1 MTRALRLIETPVA
14 EIYRYMHEAGPQSAA
29 PSPDADLVERVARA
43 IYASMHDDAPEWDR
57 VKIIRAE
64 NGFKGDHSILQR
76 DCLKAATAAI
86 EALTATAPP
95 SDSEE
100 LHPLDLEEIREQQ
113 FNAAMEASFRH
124 GAQSMREMLARFVE
138 NSPPTDLKVMAGSMR
153 ANWYPAWGDDPGQT
167 SELPRN
173 ALGDTDERDNRH
185 SAFAARAV
193 EHAMK
198 LLGDSDAKGG
208 GA

>member
-1 MTRALRLIETPVA
+1 
-14 EIYRYMHEAGPQSAA
+14 
-29 PSPDADLVERVARA
+29 
-43 IYASMHDDAPEWDR
+43 MHDDAPEWDR

>member
-1 MTRALRLIETPVA
+1 MTTDKPTDAMIEAGAAVA
-14 EIYRYMHEAGPQSAA
+14 HERGCYAVTRPDLTAIYTAMHEARPQSAA

-95 SDSEE
+95 SDAALVESAERIEEE
-100 LHPLDLEEIREQQ
+100 LRYYRRQGVNPDNVLVSVKGSDLR
-113 FNAAMEASFRH
+113 RL
-124 GAQSMREMLARFVE
+124 LARYHFP
-138 NSPPTDLKVMAGSMR
+138 NAD
-153 ANWYPAWGDDPGQT
+153 W
-167 SELPRN
+167 N
-173 ALGDTDERDNRH
+173 ALR
-185 SAFAARAV
+185 ALAAPPS
-193 EHAMK
+193 
-198 LLGDSDAKGG
+198 DSDAKGG

>member
-1 MTRALRLIETPVA
+1 MTHDKPTDALLPCPFCGKSDAFTERADFSSSYVVCNDCLARGPVECQDSDDEEDPGQA
-14 EIYRYMHEAGPQSAA
+14 SAIAAWNTRPQSTA
-29 PSPDADLVERVARA
+29 PSPDTDLVERVARA

-95 SDSEE
+95 SDARQDARDGIAFEVEGDSDN
-100 LHPLDLEEIREQQ
+100 PLRVAEADAIR
-113 FNAAMEASFRH
+113 R
-124 GAQSMREMLARFVE
+124 G
-138 NSPPTDLKVMAGSMR
+138 
-153 ANWYPAWGDDPGQT
+153 
-167 SELPRN
+167 
-173 ALGDTDERDNRH
+173 ERDDKYPELAPP
-185 SAFAARAV
+185 S
-193 EHAMK
+193 
-198 LLGDSDAKGG
+198 DSDAKGG